1 MATILTLLATDA
13 RQLNR
18 EPFLRFMLLYP
29 LVLAVF
35 ARWVLP
41 FAVDGLAHLID
52 LSPYLP
58 IVGALF
64 SILVTPILNGLA
76 AGFLLLDEKDAG
88 TLLAIRVTPFSAS
101 RYLLYRMLA
110 PVIIS
115 LAAAPV
121 LTAAMDL
128 FHPAWLDLLLLSLA
142 GALLAPLIALL
153 LALVANN
160 KVQGFALAKGMGLLV
175 MLPVASWF
183 VGEPWQWLFGL
194 VPTFWPV
201 KAFWLMLAGEP
212 WLWAWA
218 IGMLYL
224 GGVVYWLYR
233 LFRARLG

>member
-1 MATILTLLATDA
+1 MTTILTLLATDA

-18 EPFLRFMLLYP
+18 EPFLRFMLFYP
-29 LVLAVF
+29 FILAVF
-35 ARWVLP
+35 ARWLIP
-41 FAVDGLAHLID
+41 FVVEGLGHLLD

-58 IVGALF
+58 IIGALV
-64 SILVTPILNGLA
+64 SILVTPILNGVA

-101 RYLLYRMLA
+101 RYLRYRMIVPVVGSLIA
-110 PVIIS
+110 TPVIT
-115 LAAAPV
+115 V
-121 LTAAMDL
+121 MMDL
-128 FHPAWLDLLLLSLA
+128 FRPAWLDLLLLSLA

-153 LALVANN
+153 LALVATN
-160 KVQGFALAKGMGLLV
+160 KVQGFALAKGMGVLV
-175 MLPVASWF
+175 IAPVASWF
-183 VGEPWQWLFGL
+183 VGEPWHWLFGL

-201 KAFWLMLAGEP
+201 KAFWLMLDGQP

-224 GGVVYWLYR
+224 GGVICWLFR